1 MHYDKNKFT
10 QDGDKLFIKY
20 SYLVKNRWDCIDY
33 LDRKKYI
40 TCNDPIR
47 YYIDYKNK
55 NEYIDIPPSYI
66 FDFNSSP
73 CFWHCVV
80 DRDEFMIWLVHD
92 RLFDKKCKVII
103 KDLDNLSETFKKLM
117 KYWYWTSTHYR
128 KDNTQYT
135 EFLYTRK
142 FADLIWL
149 YWAKEEAKQIERV
162 NKDKKA
168 FLWYLAIRIWWAKNF
183 RK

>member
-1 MHYDKNKFT
+1 MTSYDKNKFI
-10 QDGDKLFIKY
+10 QDDGKLFIKY
-20 SYLVKNRWDCIDY
+20 SYLVRNRWDCIDY
-33 LDRKKYI
+33 LDRKKFI

-55 NEYIDIPPSYI
+55 NEYIDIPASYI
-66 FDFNSSP
+66 FDFNSAP

-80 DRDEFMIWLVHD
+80 DTDEFMIALIHD
-92 RLFDKKCKVII
+92 RLFDKKWKIII
-103 KDLDNLSETFKKLM
+103 KDLDNLSDTFKRLE
-117 KYWYWTSTHYR
+117 KYWYWTSSHF
-128 KDNTQYT
+128 DNDKWYT

-149 YWAKEEAKQIERV
+149 HWANEEAEKIERV
-162 NKDKKA
+162 DKSRKVY
-168 FLWYLAIRIWWAKNF
+168 LWYLAIRIWGSRNF